1 MKARILVVDDDKVS
15 CGLFAEVLGA
25 KGHEIGKAYS
35 GEEALERL
43 RSEPYDLL
51 LVDVRMPGLTGLE
64 VTRIMR
70 QEQPQLPIIVMTAFG
85 SIETAV
91 EAIQEGAIDYVSKP
105 MNLDELKRIVSRA
118 VAQRELGAFSR
129 SKLKHLED
137 PEQQKTVIGRS
148 PAMVEVFK
156 RVARVAS
163 TKSTVLI
170 LGESG
175 TGKEVIAR
183 SIHRHSDR
191 AQRPF
196 VAVDCGALTETLLES
211 ELFGH
216 TRGAFTGAVSDK
228 KGVFQLANGGT
239 CFLDEIGDI
248 SANMQA
254 KLLRVLQEGEV
265 RPIGAKE
272 WLKVDVR
279 VLAATN
285 KDLTDLVKRGAF
297 REDLYYRLDV
307 VTIQLPPLRG
317 RPEDIDPLLEIFVRR
332 YSELARKH
340 VTAISQEALDRLK
353 TYSWPGNIRQL
364 ENAVEQAV
372 VLSTHP
378 VITVE
383 DLPREVRE
391 GVAPS
396 YSNAEDQVLVI
407 SDMPSL
413 DEIKKRY
420 VVHVINR
427 VRGNISRAAKT
438 LDVDRRSLYRMLARW
453 KVVPFAAV
461 ESQEPLENG
470 SKDPQLTDKAKIN

>member
-15 CGLFAEVLGA
+15 CRLFTEVLEGE
-25 KGHEIGKAYS
+25 GHEVRNAYS

-43 RSEPYDLL
+43 RGEPYDLL
-51 LVDVRMPGLTGLE
+51 LVDVRMPGITGLE
-64 VTRIMR
+64 VTRTVR

-91 EAIQEGAIDYVSKP
+91 EAIQEGAVDYVSKP
-105 MNLDELKRIVSRA
+105 MNLDELKKIISRA
-118 VAQRELGAFSR
+118 LGQRELSALSR
-129 SKLKHLED
+129 SKVKQLED
-137 PEQQKTVIGRS
+137 PEQQKTIIGRS

-156 RVARVAS
+156 RVARVAP

-228 KGVFQLANGGT
+228 KGVFQLANAGT

-265 RPIGAKE
+265 RPVGAKE

-285 KDLTDLVKRGAF
+285 KNLTDLVQRGAF

-307 VTIQLPPLRG
+307 VTIQLPPLRE

-332 YSELARKH
+332 YSELARKQI
-340 VTAISQEALDRLK
+340 TAISNEALERLK

-364 ENAVEQAV
+364 ENVIEQAV

-378 VITVE
+378 VLTLE
-383 DLPREVRE
+383 DLPREVRQ
-391 GVAPS
+391 GVEPS
-396 YSNAEDQVLVI
+396 YSDSENEALVI

-420 VVHVINR
+420 VVYVINR
-427 VRGNISRAAKT
+427 LRGNISRAAKI
-438 LDVDRRSLYRMLARW
+438 LNVDRRSLYRMLARW
-453 KVVPFAAV
+453 KVVPFAAARS
-461 ESQEPLENG
+461 EEPLQDA
-470 SKDPQLTDKAKIN
+470 SKDAEFTEEAK